1 MSTAPPAM
9 ARTPKGT
16 AAASARPR
24 LTIVT
29 NAGGPGVLATDALI
43 PNGGELT
50 LLSQES
56 LSALNGLLPS
66 HWSHANPIDIL
77 GDADPELY
85 EKAVKIAIADPLS
98 DGLLVVLAP
107 QGMTN
112 PAEVAR
118 RLAPYAQGQGKPV
131 LASWMGGQTVAEGEA
146 ILECRRNSDI
156 RVSRYRGARF

>member
-1 MSTAPPAM
+1 M
-9 ARTPKGT
+9 
-16 AAASARPR
+16 
-24 LTIVT
+24 
-29 NAGGPGVLATDALI
+29 LATDALI

-50 LLSQES
+50 PLSQDPLSS
-56 LSALNGLLPS
+56 LSGFLPS

-85 EKAVKIAIADPLS
+85 EKAVRIAISDPSS
-98 DGLLVVLAP
+98 DGLLVILAP

-118 RLAPYAQGQGKPV
+118 RLAPYAQGHGKPV

-146 ILECRRNSDI
+146 ILARMEVGWISHWQ
-156 RVSRYRGARF
+156 RVMKKLPAQDRKVLAELLDEFKDAMVKDMEEQAGQD